1 MPRGKWLRLAQ
12 SQEEQGL
19 TSSPKGAVTS
29 NNDNAQA
36 ATGRRADSYGQ
47 AKALGSG
54 AEYRVD
60 TLLRIARMAL
70 GYRWRMLSAVIA
82 VIVAAIFQLLIPQF
96 LGAAVDN
103 AQGLLAGV
111 QGTHEEAKSALI
123 VAAEMLLGAAILR
136 GLFTMVHNYQ
146 GEAIGH
152 SIGYELRLAYYAK
165 LQQLSFSF
173 HDSIHTGDLITRG
186 MLDVEG
192 VRMFVDSG
200 ILRMIL
206 LAILISVGSY
216 LLVSTD
222 AALAAVSL
230 SFVPFVAW
238 RAVLARLKLRRIW
251 LTLQER
257 LGELTRV
264 MEENLGGIRVVRAFA
279 AQDYEIA
286 KFNDMSDHAFETA
299 NERVTVRMRN
309 TTVMSFAYFIAMG
322 LVLWVGG
329 LKVIAGDITVGQLAE
344 FLAFMA
350 ILQMPVRQLGMMV
363 NSIARASISGARLFE
378 FLDLEPQ
385 IQNRPDAKDLV
396 LKDGV
401 LRFEDVGFT
410 FEDEHV
416 GSRVLSGI
424 SFTAKPGHTIGIVG
438 PPGSGKSTIAHLI
451 PRYYDVT
458 SGRITIDDQDIRD
471 VTIESVRAAV
481 GVVQQDTFLFTAS
494 IENNVAYGDPWADHD
509 RIEYAAVGAQLHGH
523 VERLPTGYDTLV
535 GERGVSLSGGQRQ
548 RLSIA
553 RSVMLKPA
561 IMVFDDSTAAIDAA
575 TEQRIRA
582 SIREVTKDQAVII
595 ISHRLSSL
603 MHANEILFL
612 EHGRIVERGN
622 HDELIAQGGK
632 YHDLYELQIKP
643 GEDHGVMSDISGE
656 RGD

>member
-1 MPRGKWLRLAQ
+1 M
-12 SQEEQGL
+12 
-19 TSSPKGAVTS
+19 TSI
-29 NNDNAQA
+29 NDSAQA
-36 ATGRRADSYGQ
+36 STGRRADSYGQ

-60 TLLRIARMAL
+60 TLMRITRMAL
-70 GYRWRMLSAVIA
+70 GYRWRMATAVIA
-82 VIVAAIFQLLIPQF
+82 VIAAAIFQLLIPQF

-111 QGTHEEAKSALI
+111 QGTDTEAKSALF
-123 VAAEMLLGAAILR
+123 VAAALLLGTAILR
-136 GLFTMVHNYQ
+136 GLFTMIHNYQ

-152 SIGYELRLAYYAK
+152 GIGYELRLAYYAK
-165 LQQLSFSF
+165 LQELSFSF

-238 RAVLARLKLRRIW
+238 RAVSARLKLRRIW

-257 LGELTRV
+257 LGELTRI

-309 TTVMSFAYFIAMG
+309 TTTMSFMYFIAMG
-322 LVLWVGG
+322 LVLWFGG
-329 LKVIAGDITVGQLAE
+329 LKVIDGDITVGQLAE

-385 IQNRPDAKDLV
+385 IQNKPDAKDLV
-396 LKDGV
+396 LTEGV

-410 FEDEHV
+410 FDGERTD
-416 GSRVLSGI
+416 SNVLTGI

-438 PPGSGKSTIAHLI
+438 PPGSGKSTIAHLV

-458 SGRITIDDQDIRD
+458 SGQITIDGQDIRD
-471 VTIESVRAAV
+471 VTIESVRDAV

-494 IENNVAYGDPWADHD
+494 IENNVAYGDPWADVE
-509 RIEYAAVGAQLHGH
+509 RIEDAAVGAQLHDH
-523 VERLPTGYDTLV
+523 VRRLPTGYETLV

-582 SIREVTKDQAVII
+582 SIREVTKEQAVII

-612 EHGRIVERGN
+612 ENGRIVERGS
-622 HDELIAQGGK
+622 HDELLAQDGK
-632 YHDLYELQIKP
+632 YRDLYELQIKP
-643 GEDHGVMSDISGE
+643 GEDHGVMSDLSGQPT
-656 RGD
+656 DSTV

>member
-1 MPRGKWLRLAQ
+1 M
-12 SQEEQGL
+12 
-19 TSSPKGAVTS
+19 TSTSESARPPKGS
-29 NNDNAQA
+29 
-36 ATGRRADSYGQ
+36 RAESYGQ

-54 AEYRVD
+54 AEHSVG

-70 GYRWRMLSAVIA
+70 GYRWRMLIAVGA

-96 LGAAVDN
+96 LGNAVDN

-111 QGTHEEAKSALI
+111 PGTEAEAQSALL
-123 VAAEMLLGAAILR
+123 VAAALLLGAAICR
-136 GLFTMVHNYQ
+136 GLFTMVHNYI

-152 SIGYELRLAYYAK
+152 GIGYELRLAYYAK

-173 HDSIHTGDLITRG
+173 HDSVHTGDLITRG

-192 VRMFVDSG
+192 VRMFVDAG
-200 ILRMIL
+200 ILRIIL
-206 LAILISVGSY
+206 LVILITVGSY

-238 RAVLARLKLRRIW
+238 RAVVARLKLRRIW
-251 LTLQER
+251 LNLQER
-257 LGELTRV
+257 LGELTRI

-279 AQDYEIA
+279 AQDYEIS
-286 KFNDMSDHAFETA
+286 KFGDMSDKAFEFA

-322 LVLWVGG
+322 LVLWFGG
-329 LKVIAGDITVGQLAE
+329 LKVISGDITVGQLAE

-350 ILQMPVRQLGMMV
+350 ILQMPVRQIGMMV
-363 NSIARASISGARLFE
+363 NSIARASISGGRLFE

-385 IQNRPDAKDLV
+385 IRNKPDAKNLQ
-396 LKDGV
+396 LTDGV
-401 LRFEDVGFT
+401 LRFENVGFA
-410 FEDEHV
+410 FGDEFGV
-416 GSRVLSGI
+416 GNVLSGI
-424 SFTAKPGHTIGIVG
+424 SFSARPGQTIGIVG

-458 SGRITIDDQDIRD
+458 SGRIMIDGQDIRD
-471 VTIESVRAAV
+471 LTIESVRQAV

-494 IENNVAYGDPWADHD
+494 IENNVAYGDPWADGD
-509 RIEYAAVGAQLHGH
+509 RIEFAAVGAQLHDH
-523 VERLPTGYDTLV
+523 VRRLPTGYETLV

-612 EHGRIVERGN
+612 EEGRIVEHGS

-632 YHDLYELQIKP
+632 YRDLYELQIKP
-643 GEDHGVMSDISGE
+643 GEDHGVMSDLAGQPDDHSAA
-656 RGD
+656 

>member
-1 MPRGKWLRLAQ
+1 M
-12 SQEEQGL
+12 
-19 TSSPKGAVTS
+19 TSIGESARPS
-29 NNDNAQA
+29 E
-36 ATGRRADSYGQ
+36 GRSAKSYGQ

-54 AEYRVD
+54 AEHSVD
-60 TLLRIARMAL
+60 TLLRIARMAF
-70 GYRWRMLSAVIA
+70 GYRWRMLSAVAA
-82 VIVAAIFQLLIPQF
+82 VITAAIFQLLIPQF
-96 LGAAVDN
+96 LGKAVDN
-103 AQGLLAGV
+103 AQGMLEGA
-111 QGTHEEAKSALI
+111 QGTDAEAQAALL
-123 VAAEMLLGAAILR
+123 VAAALLLGAAVLR
-136 GLFTMVHNYQ
+136 GLFTMVHNYE

-173 HDSIHTGDLITRG
+173 HDSVHTGDLITRG

-206 LAILISVGSY
+206 LAILIGVGSY
-216 LLVSTD
+216 LLISTD

-238 RAVLARLKLRRIW
+238 RAVIARMKLRRIW
-251 LTLQER
+251 LNLQER
-257 LGELTRV
+257 LGELTRI

-279 AQDYEIA
+279 AQDYEIS

-322 LVLWVGG
+322 LLLWFGG
-329 LKVIAGDITVGQLAE
+329 LKVIVGDITVGQLAE

-363 NSIARASISGARLFE
+363 NSIARASISGGRLFE

-385 IQNRPDAKDLV
+385 IQNKPDAKELQ
-396 LKDGV
+396 LSDGV

-410 FEDEHV
+410 FDNEFAD
-416 GSRVLSGI
+416 SKVLAGI
-424 SFTAKPGHTIGIVG
+424 NFTAKPGHTIGIVG

-451 PRYYDVT
+451 PRYYDVA
-458 SGRITIDDQDIRD
+458 SGRITIDGQDLRD
-471 VTIESVRAAV
+471 VTIESVRQAV

-494 IENNVAYGDPWADHD
+494 IENNVAYGDPWADSD
-509 RIEYAAVGAQLHGH
+509 RIEFAAVGAQLHDH
-523 VERLPTGYDTLV
+523 VRRLPTGYETLV

-575 TEQRIRA
+575 TEQRIRT
-582 SIREVTKDQAVII
+582 SIREVTKEQAVII

-612 EHGRIVERGN
+612 ENGRIVERGS
-622 HDELIAQGGK
+622 HDKLIAQGGK
-632 YHDLYELQIKP
+632 YRDLYELQIKP
-643 GEDHGVMSDISGE
+643 GEDHGVMSDLSGQPKDL
-656 RGD
+656 GV

>member
-1 MPRGKWLRLAQ
+1 M
-12 SQEEQGL
+12 
-19 TSSPKGAVTS
+19 
-29 NNDNAQA
+29 
-36 ATGRRADSYGQ
+36 GRRAESYGQ

-54 AEYRVD
+54 AEHSVD
-60 TLLRIARMAL
+60 ALLRIARMAL
-70 GYRWRMLSAVIA
+70 GYRWRMLTAVAA

-103 AQGLLAGV
+103 AQGLLAGAR
-111 QGTHEEAKSALI
+111 GSKAEAQAALLT
-123 VAAEMLLGAAILR
+123 AAALLLGTAVLR

-152 SIGYELRLAYYAK
+152 GIGYELRLAYYAK

-186 MLDVEG
+186 MLDIEG
-192 VRMFVDSG
+192 VRWFVDAG
-200 ILRMIL
+200 ILRLIL
-206 LAILISVGSY
+206 LVILISVGSY

-222 AALAAVSL
+222 FALAAVSL

-238 RAVLARLKLRRIW
+238 RAVVARLRLRRLW
-251 LTLQER
+251 LRLQER

-286 KFNDMSDHAFETA
+286 KFNDMSDQAFA
-299 NERVTVRMRN
+299 VARERVGVRMRN
-309 TTVMSFAYFIAMG
+309 TTVMTFAYFVAMG

-363 NSIARASISGARLFE
+363 NSIARASISGGRLFE
-378 FLDLEPQ
+378 FLDLEPE
-385 IQNRPDAKDLV
+385 IRNKPDAKELR
-396 LKDGV
+396 LTDGV
-401 LRFEDVGFT
+401 LQFEDIGFT
-410 FEDEHV
+410 FGGAYGE
-416 GSRVLSGI
+416 GKVLSGI
-424 SFTAKPGHTIGIVG
+424 SFSARPGHTVGIVG

-451 PRYYDVT
+451 PRYYDAT
-458 SGRITIDDQDIRD
+458 SGRITIDGQDIRD
-471 VTIESVRAAV
+471 LTIESVRQAV

-494 IENNVAYGDPWADHD
+494 IENNVAYGDPWADGD
-509 RIEYAAVGAQLHGH
+509 RIEGAAVGAQLHDH
-523 VERLPTGYDTLV
+523 VRRLPTGYETLV

-582 SIREVTKDQAVII
+582 SIREVTKEQAVII

-612 EHGRIVERGN
+612 ENGRIVERGS
-622 HDELIAQGGK
+622 HDQLIAQGGK
-632 YHDLYELQIKP
+632 YRDLYELQIKP
-643 GEDHGVMSDISGE
+643 GEDHGVMSDLSDQTNDSGV
-656 RGD
+656 

>member
-1 MPRGKWLRLAQ
+1 MGEQRLGSPQ
-12 SQEEQGL
+12 FQEEHGPA
-19 TSSPKGAVTS
+19 SNSRGEVTS
-29 NNDNAQA
+29 ISNSNRPNS
-36 ATGRRADSYGQ
+36 GRREDSYSQ

-54 AEYRVD
+54 AEHSVD
-60 TLLRIARMAL
+60 TLLRITRMAL
-70 GYRWRMLSAVIA
+70 GYRWRMLTAVVAVIF
-82 VIVAAIFQLLIPQF
+82 AAIFQLLIPQF
-96 LGAAVDN
+96 LGTAVDN
-103 AQGLLAGV
+103 AQGLLAGLE
-111 QGTHEEAKSALI
+111 GSDAEAKAALLI
-123 VAAEMLLGAAILR
+123 VAVLLLGSAILR

-152 SIGYELRLAYYAK
+152 SISYELRLAYYAK

-173 HDSIHTGDLITRG
+173 HDNVHTGDLITRG
-186 MLDVEG
+186 MLDIEG

-200 ILRMIL
+200 ILRVIL
-206 LAILISVGSY
+206 LAILVGVGSY

-222 AALAAVSL
+222 ALLAAVSL
-230 SFVPFVAW
+230 SFVPFLAW
-238 RAVLARLKLRRIW
+238 RAVVTRLKLRRIW

-257 LGELTRV
+257 LGELTRI

-279 AQDYEIA
+279 AQDYEIT

-299 NERVTVRMRN
+299 NERVTVRTRN
-309 TTVMSFAYFIAMG
+309 TTVMSFAYFVAMG
-322 LVLWVGG
+322 MVLWFGG
-329 LKVIAGDITVGQLAE
+329 LKVIDGEITVGQLAE

-363 NSIARASISGARLFE
+363 NSIARASISGGRLFE

-385 IQNRPDAKDLV
+385 IQSKPGAQDLQLSNGI
-396 LKDGV
+396 LK
-401 LRFEDVGFT
+401 FEDVSFS
-410 FEDEHV
+410 FSDEF
-416 GSRVLSGI
+416 GDRKILNGI

-438 PPGSGKSTIAHLI
+438 PPGSGKSTIAHLV

-458 SGRITIDDQDIRD
+458 GGRITIDDQDISEA
-471 VTIESVRAAV
+471 TIESVRNAV

-509 RIEYAAVGAQLHGH
+509 RIEDAAVGAQLHGH
-523 VERLPTGYDTLV
+523 VRRLPTGYDTLV

-575 TEQRIRA
+575 TEQRIRS
-582 SIREVTKDQAVII
+582 SIMEVTKEQAVII

-603 MHANEILFL
+603 MHADEILFL
-612 EHGRIVERGN
+612 DRGHIVERGS
-622 HDELIAQGGK
+622 HEELIAERGK
-632 YHDLYELQIKP
+632 YRDLYELQVKP
-643 GEDHGVMSDISGE
+643 GENYGVIKEHHDRSSE
-656 RGD
+656 